1 MEHTALEQLAEA
13 VVERLTVPLE
23 ASGRHVHLCRAH
35 VEALFGPGHRLEKV
49 RDLSQPGQFVCTER
63 VTLVGP
69 KGQLGNVVVLG
80 PERSESQV
88 ELSLTDGVTLGIAP
102 PVRISGDTAGTPGI
116 VLRGPAGELTLK
128 QGVIAAKRH
137 IHMTPE
143 DARRWGLSDKQDIRL
158 HTLTSRPVT
167 FEAVEVRISPKF
179 STAVHLDYDEANACG
194 FRKGDRAIPLPDWE
208 EVGDDGP
215 RRDRAEWRVPS
226 VLPCKTSME
235 GRFTL
240 PEQIPTG
247 APGKARLSGDEA
259 NACGFRKGDRAIPVT
274 GGEGL

>member
-1 MEHTALEQLAEA
+1 MEHTALERLAEA

-35 VEALFGPGHRLEKV
+35 VEALFGPGHQLEKV
-49 RDLSQPGQFVCTER
+49 RDLSQPGQFVCAER

-80 PERSESQV
+80 PERPESQV
-88 ELSLTDGVTLGIAP
+88 EVSLTDGVSLGIAP
-102 PVRISGDTAGTPGI
+102 
-116 VLRGPAGELTLK
+116 RGPAGEITLK

-158 HTLTSRPVT
+158 RTLTSRPVT

-194 FRKGDRAIPLPDWE
+194 FRKGDRAIP
-208 EVGDDGP
+208 
-215 RRDRAEWRVPS
+215 
-226 VLPCKTSME
+226 
-235 GRFTL
+235 
-240 PEQIPTG
+240 
-247 APGKARLSGDEA
+247 
-259 NACGFRKGDRAIPVT
+259 VT